1 MTSKHQNNHLN
12 LDLPRDRHE
21 VNRNSLSLTY
31 LMWMALRRLGR
42 YHATQWTAGGWAMVG
57 GRGKLRMKKNVV
69 RECPE
74 YLLHFIAIPKENYFP
89 YTHYL
94 VKAELMDYTGFY

>member
-1 MTSKHQNNHLN
+1 
-12 LDLPRDRHE
+12 
-21 VNRNSLSLTY
+21 
-31 LMWMALRRLGR
+31 
-42 YHATQWTAGGWAMVG
+42 MVG